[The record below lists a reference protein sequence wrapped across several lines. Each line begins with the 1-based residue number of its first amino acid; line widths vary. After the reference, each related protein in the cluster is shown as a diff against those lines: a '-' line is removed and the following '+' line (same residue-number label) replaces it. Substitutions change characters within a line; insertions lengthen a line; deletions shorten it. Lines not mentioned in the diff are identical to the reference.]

1 MNRFHSNI
9 LKLKNKDFE
18 YQENICI
25 CGVRRK
31 NYFPVIEQTETQL
44 YLMEKEK

>member
-9 LKLKNKDFE
+9 LKLKIKTLE

-25 CGVRRK
+25 CIRRK
-31 NYFPVIEQTETQL
+31 NYFPVFEQTETQL
-44 YLMEKEK
+44 YVMEKEK